1 LIVAGASAGVSVAFG
16 APIGGALFLYELSRL
31 NPLWKFDILWRTFIT
46 CGTAVF
52 VAAMCD
58 NILHDIP
65 VSFSES
71 ALKFAKARPEVS
83 IPISLLPGAFIIGA
97 ISGLLGAFFLGVN
110 FRLAKI
116 RGAIM
121 TKKWHK
127 LIDAFLFAFLT
138 ATTFYWVPRL
148 F

>member
-16 APIGGALFLYELSRL
+16 APIGGALFLFELSRL
-31 NPLWKFDILWRTFIT
+31 NPLWKFDVLWKTFVT

-52 VAAMCD
+52 VAALCD
-58 NILHDIP
+58 NILHGIP

-71 ALKFAKARPEVS
+71 ALKFAKARPEAA
-83 IPISLLPGAFIIGA
+83 IPLSLIPGALIIGI

-116 RGAIM
+116 RGILE

-138 ATTFYWVPRL
+138 ATTFYWVPRI